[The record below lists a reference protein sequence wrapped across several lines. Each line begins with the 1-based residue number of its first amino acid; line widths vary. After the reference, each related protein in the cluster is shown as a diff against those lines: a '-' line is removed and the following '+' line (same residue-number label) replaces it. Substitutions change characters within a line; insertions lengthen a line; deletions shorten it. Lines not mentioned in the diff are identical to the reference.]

1 MAIITLDV
9 LAIFFCNM
17 TDLNTLCGVCYAI
30 RYQRVRV
37 MHIARHV
44 LLLYITRRLFSDVCI
59 KLWEGI
65 QRLILFVRNLM
76 EHHPFQNDRIFNNV
90 YFN

>member
-1 MAIITLDV
+1 MV
-9 LAIFFCNM
+9 
-17 TDLNTLCGVCYAI
+17 DLKTLCEVVCCTI

-37 MHIARHV
+37 MHIAGHV

-59 KLWEGI
+59 KLWERI

-76 EHHPFQNDRIFNNV
+76 ERHPFQN
-90 YFN
+90 